1 MSISKVFTQSIS
13 GGAVQISKPI
23 TRTADGTIDIE
34 PTVNA
39 AKALGSW
46 VKGEGADDAT
56 AALTEGHGWST
67 GVGDVYWTGGRRYD
81 VTVTIDGNA
90 VTLADGSGDTYP
102 ATANATVVLAM
113 HQQVNQMIDGD
124 LLEIIGICFSSA
136 TSGSTA
142 RGHVHA
148 EDADGDVIA
157 DLDFNANEPRFWD
170 IDAGDTNPFTGD
182 IVTTLY
188 VTMSSAT
195 ETVTCQVSGLQD
207 VTP

>member
-1 MSISKVFTQSIS
+1 MATLNYNTQVSGAGVSISSS
-13 GGAVQISKPI
+13 LN
-23 TRTADGTIDIE
+23 RTADGFIAVD
-34 PTVNA
+34 PTVNT
-39 AKALGSW
+39 AKALGAW
-46 VKGEGADDAT
+46 VKGVGAGDAEAT
-56 AALTEGHGWST
+56 LTGGHGWAS

-81 VTVTIDGNA
+81 VTVTILADA

-113 HQQVNQMIDGD
+113 HQQVNQIIDGD
-124 LLEIIGICFSSA
+124 LLEFLAICFEST

-148 EDADGDVIA
+148 EDAANDVIA
-157 DLDFNANEPRFWD
+157 DIDFDINEPRIWD
-170 IDAGDTNPFTGD
+170 IDAGQTNTFTGD
-182 IVTTLY
+182 VITKLF

-195 ETVTCQVSGLQD
+195 EVVKCKVVGAQD